1 MEGLNTRA
9 NELANK
15 LTEEL
20 EAIRKQAEEA
30 AALPEK
36 LTSLKDQAV
45 TACREMETVATDLKE
60 ATKKFGTIMETLAK
74 AQEAVKDVEGRI
86 VAEIRESNRK
96 TEEAK
101 SEVQKAIKA
110 SEGKVIGV
118 IVVGLLLLA
127 VGMIW
132 ITTA

>member
-15 LTEEL
+15 LVEEL
-20 EAIRKQAEEA
+20 EVIRKRAAEA

-60 ATKKFGTIMETLAK
+60 ATKKFGAIMETLTK
-74 AQEAVKDVEGRI
+74 AQEAVKDVEGAI
-86 VAEIRESNRK
+86 LAAIRESNRK
-96 TEEAK
+96 TKEAN
-101 SEVQKAIKA
+101 SEVQKTIKA
-110 SEGKVIGV
+110 SEDKVIGL
-118 IVVGLLLLA
+118 IVGGFLLLA

-132 ITTA
+132 IATK